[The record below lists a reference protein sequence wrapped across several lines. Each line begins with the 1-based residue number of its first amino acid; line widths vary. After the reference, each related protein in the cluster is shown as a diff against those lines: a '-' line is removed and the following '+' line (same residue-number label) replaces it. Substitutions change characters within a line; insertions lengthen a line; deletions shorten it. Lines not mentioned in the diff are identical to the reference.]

1 MRLTNRNG
9 QLDQPVRITVPDK
22 SAGQNQDTGII
33 PFSTVD
39 LYARHEDYEQ
49 IIVENLQIFPDVVTT
64 QDLEMIPLSELPE
77 SWNLSQIFQTQKQN
91 L

>member
-9 QLDQPVRITVPDK
+9 QLDQPIRINVPDK
-22 SAGQNQDTGII
+22 SAGQTQDTGII

-49 IIVENLQIFPDVVTT
+49 IIVEDLQIFPDVVTT